1 MLYSKEACAKATGGT
16 GETPGEAE
24 ARAERKRR
32 QRLAQ
37 EEFRLKQLM
46 KQQIDEK
53 QELGRN
59 SSSFDHL
66 LMEIPTQDIMI
77 EATGEEPGKRKS
89 PGPEC
94 AGAAKRR
101 NSCMSKLDIMKSD

>member
-1 MLYSKEACAKATGGT
+1 MVVEQEPPKALEGMS
-16 GETPGEAE
+16 EEE

-32 QRLAQ
+32 QRQAQ

-46 KQQIDEK
+46 KQQGLDDK
-53 QELGRN
+53 HELSRN

-66 LMEIPTQDIMI
+66 LLEIPSQDIMI

-89 PGPEC
+89 PGAE
-94 AGAAKRR
+94 GGSSAAKRR
-101 NSCMSKLDIMKSD
+101 NSCKSKLDIVKTD